1 VAAAADDSLKKPQ
14 TSPGRCQLRFL
25 IKCARAFFQLSPQ
38 LKSRRCCPNSLNARL
53 AAVNQSHLGA
63 AVENFNHRGNVNFF
77 IVRDVKS
84 SLLRSIIKSVP
95 PLAGGGVEKSLKEAV
110 RDLYLCVGS
119 IKS

>member
-1 VAAAADDSLKKPQ
+1 VAADDSLKKPQ

-25 IKCARAFFQLSPQ
+25 IKCARAFFSI
-38 LKSRRCCPNSLNARL
+38 KSSIKITPVLPKFIKRTTRSRKSITPRRY
-53 AAVNQSHLGA
+53 